1 MTAQVYCDI
10 RNKIYKQDNDAVIT
24 IHTKSQS
31 HVSAPIGNIEYMGT
45 YIIVDTE
52 SEAGTCFIPIEGIEF
67 IQI

>member
-1 MTAQVYCDI
+1 MTGQIYCDI
-10 RNKIYKQDNDAVIT
+10 KNNIYKQDNDAVIT

-52 SEAGTCFIPIEGIEF
+52 DEDGTCFIPIEEIEF
-67 IQI
+67 IQV

>member
-10 RNKIYKQDNDAVIT
+10 RNKIYKQDNDAAIT
-24 IHTKSQS
+24 IQTKSRS
-31 HVSAPIGNIEYMGT
+31 HVSASIGNIEYMGT

-52 SEAGTCFIPIEGIEF
+52 SEAGTCFIPVEEIEF

>member
-24 IHTKSQS
+24 IQTKS
-31 HVSAPIGNIEYMGT
+31 HRNVSASIGNIEYMGT
-45 YIIVDTE
+45 YIIVNTE
-52 SEAGTCFIPIEGIEF
+52 SEAGTCFIPVEEIEF